1 MYGTH
6 ILVNDTGKTLYAL
19 KSANINLDKYIDKK
33 VTVNGDLIAGY
44 PVEGGPDYLNVQAI
58 ALIPRAAKV
67 GSPGKSDELGAG
79 LEEKGSR

>member
-1 MYGTH
+1 M
-6 ILVNDTGKTLYAL
+6 
-19 KSANINLDKYIDKK
+19 
-33 VTVNGDLIAGY
+33 TVNGDLIAGY